1 LIKKKF
7 FVFCRRIFLRNEIFK
22 GIAIKH
28 EIRSILARS
37 SRIGVIIDDE
47 DIFVK
52 WSRWN
57 FKDILFVW
65 SIRSFS
71 ISCFTV

>member
-1 LIKKKF
+1 MIKKKF

-22 GIAIKH
+22 GKAIKH

-52 WSRWN
+52 
-57 FKDILFVW
+57 
-65 SIRSFS
+65 
-71 ISCFTV
+71 